1 MEVSSI
7 LIAHSKRLVEGKRS
21 VALADTPEMACLP
34 KTGMNLEK
42 ICNGRTR
49 RKKNKKIMNNRIV
62 LTVV

>member
-7 LIAHSKRLVEGKRS
+7 LIAHSKRLVEGNRS

-42 ICNGRTR
+42 NRNGRTHR
-49 RKKNKKIMNNRIV
+49 EKK
-62 LTVV
+62 